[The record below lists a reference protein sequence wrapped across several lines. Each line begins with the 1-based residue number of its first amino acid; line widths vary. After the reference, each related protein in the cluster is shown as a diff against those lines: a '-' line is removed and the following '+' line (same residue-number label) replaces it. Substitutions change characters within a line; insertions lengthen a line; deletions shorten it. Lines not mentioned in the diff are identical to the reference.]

1 MQTTDTAT
9 TTSPYYVGEPGGL
22 AFKTF
27 AGAAQRALE
36 DALRKGNGKLFS
48 VDTEG
53 LFEFFLA
60 SFHDPVERQFHNC
73 HCCQHFIKHY
83 GGLVWIA
90 EDGRTTSAVW
100 DPNLLRAI
108 APKQYI
114 DVAVQMKR
122 SVENAQVVDQ
132 LLWKDLTWGKP
143 EEGGFS
149 HFYINVLSGSC
160 SAVLTPGQD
169 MAVRRED
176 RKHLSIA
183 LGEMKPELIDRA
195 IAMLE
200 AGGLDRAET
209 LLPMGKF
216 LQETQ
221 RRMRKIAITRQNNI
235 LWHAVGQA
243 ARGWC
248 TPRGSTFGALYYDI
262 AEGKSTAAITRAH
275 NEKMDPLKYQRP
287 QAPPSAGNIKQAEK
301 IVEQMGLAPALR
313 RRPMALEE
321 AELLWRPR
329 SHLRQTPQ
337 PGSVFGHLS
346 PKEVPAPHSGPL
358 NVKTPPMTLAKFKRD
373 VMPKAVTM
381 RLRAP
386 NHGGYTAFTTAADPE
401 APPLVMW
408 DFPERRN
415 PGAWYLYS
423 GGSSATHWNL
433 RGGVYSE
440 VLGLASLPPDWYG
453 ETRFAFKTVGRTLI
467 ILKGCGDVSNSSLCI
482 FPETIRN
489 ELHSVRSTIEAHSK
503 SGKLED
509 EDRQRASGYLI
520 SGGEILELEV
530 TTEQGV
536 ANYFIDRIE

>member
-301 IVEQMGLAPALR
+301 IVEQMGLAPAQ
-313 RRPMALEE
+313 RPGAQREDG
-321 AELLWRPR
+321 P
-329 SHLRQTPQ
+329 P
-337 PGSVFGHLS
+337 
-346 PKEVPAPHSGPL
+346 EVPAPSGATLGREHQAGREDRGADGPGPGAAPAAHGARGGRAPL
-358 NVKTPPMTLAKFKRD
+358 ASTLA
-373 VMPKAVTM
+373 
-381 RLRAP
+381 
-386 NHGGYTAFTTAADPE
+386 PE
-401 APPLVMW
+401 ADTPARISVWSPQPQGSASAAFRASQCQDSTHDPCEVQEGCNAQGRH
-408 DFPERRN
+408 DAA
-415 PGAWYLYS
+415 PGA
-423 GGSSATHWNL
+423 
-433 RGGVYSE
+433 
-440 VLGLASLPPDWYG
+440 
-453 ETRFAFKTVGRTLI
+453 
-467 ILKGCGDVSNSSLCI
+467 
-482 FPETIRN
+482 
-489 ELHSVRSTIEAHSK
+489 
-503 SGKLED
+503 
-509 EDRQRASGYLI
+509 
-520 SGGEILELEV
+520 
-530 TTEQGV
+530 
-536 ANYFIDRIE
+536 